1 MSVTLAIIVI
11 TVLVSLYAWRNDS
24 FLESTIL
31 NPQKV
36 IKRGQ
41 WYRLLT
47 SGFIHADMS
56 HLLFNMFTLYF
67 FGTLIERVFGVLFG
81 AEGAI
86 YLLFFYLVAIV
97 VSDLPTLIR
106 QRNNRNY
113 NSLGAS
119 GGVSALL
126 FGAIMFQPTEKIY
139 LMAVIGIPGFIFG
152 ALYMAY
158 SFYES
163 RRGRGNIN
171 HDAHL
176 YGAVFGIIVVI
187 LLYPPVVSTF
197 VQEISNWRLF

>member
-1 MSVTLAIIVI
+1 MTVTLAIIVI
-11 TVLVSLYAWRNDS
+11 TGFVSFYAWRNDS
-24 FLESTIL
+24 FLESMML

-36 IKRGQ
+36 LKRGQ

-47 SGFIHADMS
+47 SGFVHADMG

-67 FGTLIERVFGVLFG
+67 FGTLIERVFNALFG
-81 AEGAI
+81 EVGAF
-86 YLLFFYLVAIV
+86 YLLIFYLIAIV

-106 QRNNRNY
+106 QRNKSNY

-119 GGVSALL
+119 GGVAALL
-126 FGAIMFQPTEKIY
+126 FGAIMFQPTEKVY
-139 LMAVIGIPGFIFG
+139 LMAIIGIPGFIFG
-152 ALYMAY
+152 ALYMVY

-176 YGAVFGIIVVI
+176 YGAIFGIIVVI
-187 LLYPPVVSTF
+187 LLYPPVVPYF
-197 VQEISNWRLF
+197 VQQISNWRLF